1 MNKPSKDKVQI
12 AFEMMEHVFVRY
24 KNDAAHESNR
34 HSVGHADRVEVEITE
49 TDKAH
54 LNLLRAKLDVAL
66 VEKLNETIIKST
78 ESSDKLGNKVFW
90 LNVFVASLTVAIA
103 VAAVLELF
111 Q

>member
-1 MNKPSKDKVQI
+1 MNKPPKDKVQI

-24 KNDAAHESNR
+24 KNDVAHESNR
-34 HSVGHADRVEVEITE
+34 LPVGHPDRVEVEISE

-66 VEKLNETIIKST
+66 VEKLNDTIVKST
-78 ESSDKLGNKVFW
+78 ESSDKLGSKILW
-90 LNVFVASLTVAIA
+90 LNVFVALLTVAIA